1 MSTITAISTPAG
13 TGGIAIIR
21 LSGPDALSIADKV
34 WAGVKLS
41 SVVSHTAHLGKFIN
55 SDGSILDNAVATV
68 FRAPNSFTGEDTV
81 EFSVHGSRW
90 IQRQVVELLVQ
101 HGAEP
106 AEGGEF
112 TRRAFINGRLDLA
125 QAEAVADLIEA
136 SSKASHRLAMTQMNG
151 QFSKKLNQLRDNL
164 VQLASLLE
172 LELDFSEEDVEFADR
187 QRLGYLAD
195 DTIKFIEQLTA
206 TYKTGKA
213 LKEGVPV
220 VIAGA
225 PNVGKSTLLNR
236 LLDEDKAIVSD
247 IPGTTRD
254 VIEDTH
260 EIGGVMFRFFDTAGL
275 RPTDDMVENIGIER
289 ARNTI
294 ERASI
299 ILHIIDPTDDI
310 NNHGISDLSDLTDIS
325 AHSEY
330 SVKADNGQIIIL
342 LINKTDRLDEVYA
355 DNIIRQVKKTF
366 KGRILPISAK
376 TGKGIDKLK
385 ELLIDA
391 VSDHNPDTELI
402 ITNARHQ
409 QALIAGAESLKRA
422 RQGIEEGL
430 SADFIAQDVRE
441 ALHHLGTVTGA
452 VTTDTLLSTIFARF
466 CIGK

>member
-21 LSGPDALSIADKV
+21 LSGPDALSIAGKV

-41 SVVSHTAHLGKFIN
+41 SVVSHTAHLGKIIN